1 MSSDFFKKFEGQIES
16 MGKDGVIGIMK
27 SAHLEVNKIK
37 NNKQKNKG
45 DIRGMLKLHSS
56 FDDWNEMYNDNKNR
70 PKPKKPNLIKSKE
83 IENIKTERLL
93 FINKK
98 LNNKSNNSV
107 IQEIFRSPPPT
118 QKRQIL
124 KSENNFRK
132 ENYDKPSDSKR
143 NNKVNNNIKIIQ
155 SKTISNTRNQNN
167 LVLPRIS
174 QHKKKK
180 VQISLRPISQ
190 TKVSPTKI
198 LLSKSDNDIL
208 QKVQKESQYIQ
219 EISKKS
225 QQLLITTDFK
235 PNTQRKSSSIPNNH
249 LPSVVTNNT
258 NKLQPIRKQSRNFP
272 NTSPSIS
279 QHPTLDIIKEEEYD
293 QDEEEESEYKPY
305 MHNRYNINQINTP
318 INEIERLMQQR
329 LSYQHFLPFGS
340 KFKIKN

>member
-27 SAHLEVNKIK
+27 SAHIEVNKIK

-45 DIRGMLKLHSS
+45 DVRGMLKLHSS
-56 FDDWNEMYNDNKNR
+56 FDDWNEMYNENKNR
-70 PKPKKPNLIKSKE
+70 PKPKKLQLIKSKE
-83 IENIKTERLL
+83 NIKTEELL
-93 FINKK
+93 FINQKF
-98 LNNKSNNSV
+98 NNKSKNSV
-107 IQEIFRSPPPT
+107 IQEIFRSPPV

-132 ENYDKPSDSKR
+132 EKYDNHSESKR

-155 SKTISNTRNQNN
+155 SKTISTRNQNN

-174 QHKKKK
+174 PQKKKK
-180 VQISLRPISQ
+180 VQISLPSLSQ
-190 TKVSPTKI
+190 PKGNPTRI
-198 LLSKSDNDIL
+198 MSKSDNDIL
-208 QKVQKESQYIQ
+208 QKVKKESQYIQ

-235 PNTQRKSSSIPNNH
+235 ASTQRKSSTIPNNQ
-249 LPSVVTNNT
+249 LPSVLTNNT
-258 NKLQPIRKQSRNFP
+258 NQLQPIRNKSRNFP

-293 QDEEEESEYKPY
+293 QDEEESEYRPY
-305 MHNRYNINQINTP
+305 MQNRYNFNPINTP
-318 INEIERLMQQR
+318 INEIEQLMQQR
-329 LSYQHFLPFGS
+329 LSYQHFLPFNS